1 MTKNFRKP
9 AEIIFLA
16 LLAYMPFHVLLST
29 WVGSSF
35 GVLTAAKILKDIIL
49 LIGFTMAIIA
59 VDKTDLKTLL
69 RDKLVWVITAYAAL
83 TVGLALIRPTEQDAE
98 VLGVV
103 YNLRFLMFF
112 LYGALVMSWQ
122 NSSEFLKRALKI
134 ALIAGAVVAS
144 LGVLQYLILPDNALS
159 NLGYSK
165 LNGTPPAFFIDDK
178 PNLERAMSTLKDPNS
193 LGAYMII
200 IIALGFAF
208 LVKARYR
215 VRQKYIALVAVSSVC
230 LWLSFS
236 RGAVLGLILAMVCLF
251 ALEPSS
257 VQYIKKHKRK
267 LALSLVASL
276 SVVSVGLF
284 IARDT
289 YLVSNIVFHADEQTV
304 LEDPNE
310 LRLRFW
316 RESVEDI
323 TDNPLGSGPGTAGLA
338 SIRNQSQGT
347 ILNENY
353 YLQIAQEVGLL
364 GIGLFLAIIAF
375 IIGRLWRLRDL
386 PVARGILASLIGLL
400 FISLLIHTWSNE
412 VIAYTW
418 WGLAGLILSTLK
430 LGNLGRATVRKN

>member
-1 MTKNFRKP
+1 MTKTFRKT

-69 RDKLVWVITAYAAL
+69 RDKLVWLIGAYAAL
-83 TVGLALIRPTEQDAE
+83 TVGLALVRPTEQDAE

-112 LYGALVMSWQ
+112 LYGALIMSWQ
-122 NSSEFLKRALKI
+122 NKVDFFKRVLKI
-134 ALIAGAVVAS
+134 VLIAGAAVAIF
-144 LGVLQYLILPDNALS
+144 GVLQYLILPDNALS
-159 NLGYSK
+159 NVGYTK
-165 LNGTPPAFFIDDK
+165 ATGTPPAFFIDDK
-178 PNLERAMSTLKDPNS
+178 PNLERVMSTLKDPNS

-208 LVKARYR
+208 LVKARDR
-215 VRQKYIALVAVSSVC
+215 LRQKYIALVAVSSIC

-236 RGAVLGLILAMVCLF
+236 RGAVLGLILTMVCLF

-257 VQYIKKHKRK
+257 IQYIKKHKRK
-267 LALSLVASL
+267 FALSLVALL

-284 IARDT
+284 LARDT

-323 TDNPLGSGPGTAGLA
+323 AANPLGSGPGTAGLA

-347 ILNENY
+347 VLNENY

-364 GIGLFLAIIAF
+364 GIGLFIAIIAF

-386 PVARGILASLIGLL
+386 PVARAILASLLGLL

-412 VIAYTW
+412 SLAYTW
-418 WGLAGLILSTLK
+418 WGLSGLLLLRLDT
-430 LGNLGRATVRKN
+430 GNFRRTAMS